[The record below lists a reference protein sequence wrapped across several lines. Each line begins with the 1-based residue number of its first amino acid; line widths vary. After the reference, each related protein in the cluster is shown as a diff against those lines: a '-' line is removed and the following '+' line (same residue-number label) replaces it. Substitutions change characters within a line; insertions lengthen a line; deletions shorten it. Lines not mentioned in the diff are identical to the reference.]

1 MKLRTSL
8 LSALSLLLLS
18 SAASADVKVRDHRK
32 LAAKKVIVS
41 SDVDTSRWTLLG
53 ERSSRRRHGDTIEVG
68 AQDGK
73 FDQLLLVVDGGEM
86 NLKRMVVH
94 FGNGETFS
102 PKVKQLLKDRQHRI
116 AIDLPGNDRII
127 TKIDLRYRMAKG
139 AKTHVRIFGGDTRA
153 EQPTYTPPVFDTKG
167 WETLGERTVDGKHDK
182 DVLLVGKDDG
192 RFARIAFVVYDSD
205 LILDDITI
213 KFSNGEKMSTTKRLV
228 FAEGGRTGSIDLP
241 GETRFIEHI
250 SFKYSNVAGG
260 GKARIVAYGLPAKVE
275 TETKAKVKVRDHRKH
290 R

>member
-18 SAASADVKVRDHRK
+18 SAASADVKVRDHRTIM
-32 LAAKKVIVS
+32 AKKVVVS
-41 SDVDTSRWTLLG
+41 SDVDASTWTLLG
-53 ERSSRRRHGDTIEVG
+53 ERNTRRRQSETITVG

-73 FDQLLLVVDGGEM
+73 FDQLLLVVDGGAM
-86 NLKRMVVH
+86 NLKKMTVH

-102 PKVKQLLKDRQHRI
+102 PKVKQLLRDGKRSI
-116 AIDLPGNDRII
+116 AIDLPGNNRII
-127 TKIDLRYRMAKG
+127 TKIDLKYRMARG
-139 AKTHVRIFGGDTRA
+139 AKTHVRIYGRDTRA
-153 EQPTYTPPVFDTKG
+153 EQPTYTPPVFDAKG
-167 WETLGERTVDGKHDK
+167 WDTLGERTVDGKHDR

-192 RFARIAFVVYDSD
+192 RFTRIAFVVYDSD

-213 KFSNGEKMSTTKRLV
+213 KFSNGEKMSTTKQLV

-250 SFKYSNVAGG
+250 SFTYSNVAGG
-260 GKARIVAYGLPAKVE
+260 GKARIVAYGLPAPVE
-275 TETKAKVKVRDHRKH
+275 TETKVKVRDHRKH